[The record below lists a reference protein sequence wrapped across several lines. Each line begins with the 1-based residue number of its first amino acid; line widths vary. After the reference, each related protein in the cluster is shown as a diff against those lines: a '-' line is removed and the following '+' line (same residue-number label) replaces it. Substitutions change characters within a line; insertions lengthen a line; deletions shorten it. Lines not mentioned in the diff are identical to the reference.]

1 MFRLRKY
8 YLKLNKNILYNMSKN
23 CVLKGTLIQ
32 LENDETKEI
41 ELLKVGEKLLSYS
54 IEGIENTQK
63 RHLLGKTKV
72 NEFEGEFSYQ
82 LIKNIW
88 ENTFEIYYKINNEL
102 FITEDHYVLCKRND
116 EYYWIQVESLKI
128 GDLLFKLDN
137 TFKIIESLQRIEE
150 EKTVYNL
157 QVNSIYTFFANGY
170 LVHNGSANCPNE
182 DDCEACY
189 DA

>member
-1 MFRLRKY
+1 
-8 YLKLNKNILYNMSKN
+8 MSKN

-41 ELLKVGEKLLSYS
+41 ELLKAGEKLLSYS

-63 RHLLGKTKV
+63 KHLLGKTKV
-72 NEFEGEFSYQ
+72 NNFEGEFSYQ

-88 ENTFEIYYKINNEL
+88 KNTFESYYKINNEL
-102 FITEDHYVLCKRND
+102 SITDDHFVICKRKNEYFWIEVD
-116 EYYWIQVESLKI
+116 ELII
-128 GDLLFKLDN
+128 GDSLFRSDN
-137 TFKIIESLQRIEE
+137 TFKEIETLQFVGKNID
-150 EKTVYNL
+150 VYNL
-157 QVNSIYTFFANGY
+157 QVNSIYTYFANGY

-182 DDCEACY
+182 SDCEACY